1 MFMGTTSI
9 TQGISRVFRLGGAF
23 LLAVLPLKV
32 SAEDS
37 FALQESPTNSPVFRV
52 SAELD
57 VRGKLKTTTD
67 KEKTLDLDLRVD
79 AVFDYRERRLPG
91 AGRDALTLR
100 SVREYIQAQANI
112 NVNRN
117 RSFSTLPKANAVIV
131 AHGNRAGLE
140 FYQTDASMTKSE
152 LDLLQVPG
160 DGLAVLGLLPQTKVE
175 VGQKWTAESWAVQ
188 MLTGTEALLKSSVS
202 CELESVKDQLARVKF
217 DGSVEG
223 AIQGAT
229 TAINLNGHYV
239 FDLKKNYLRSV
250 ELRQTE
256 KRGVGAVS
264 PGMDVVAS
272 MKLSRSPDITEGQ
285 LKADALAEIPLEPT
299 PEQLELDLKLPWNAT
314 ISHSRDWHIFQR
326 TPKQTV
332 LRLIQDGN
340 LIAQCNLSP
349 LSEPKTSDRLSE
361 SEFRE
366 LVNKGLGES
375 LKSIETYETL
385 SDAPDLTI
393 DRITAEGESQ
403 KINMTWHYYQAITKS
418 GRMLFFVAV
427 ETDLKEKLGEADLK
441 LVQSLTMENPDLI
454 PASGEK

>member
-1 MFMGTTSI
+1 MGTTSI
-9 TQGISRVFRLGGAF
+9 TLGLCRVFRLGGAF
-23 LLAVLPLKV
+23 LLAVLPLELR
-32 SAEDS
+32 ADEEYT
-37 FALQESPTNSPVFRV
+37 LQESPLASPVFRV
-52 SAELD
+52 SAEVD
-57 VRGKLKTTTD
+57 VRGKLKTTAD
-67 KEKTLDLDLRVD
+67 KEKILDLDLAVD

-100 SVREYIQAQANI
+100 SLREYIQAQANI
-112 NVNRN
+112 NVNKN
-117 RSFSTLPKANAVIV
+117 RSFSALPKANVLIV
-131 AHGNRAGLE
+131 AHGNREGIT
-140 FYQTDASMTKSE
+140 FYQTDVPMTRSE
-152 LDLLQVPG
+152 LELLQMPG

-202 CELESVKDQLARVKF
+202 CELESVKNLLARVKF

-229 TAINLNGHYV
+229 TEINLTGHYV

-272 MKLSRSPDITEGQ
+272 MKLSRSPDITEGL
-285 LKADALAEIPLEPT
+285 LKPAALEQIPLEPT

-326 TPKQTV
+326 TPHQTV

-349 LSEPKTSDRLSE
+349 LSEPKAGNRMSE
-361 SEFRE
+361 TEFRE
-366 LVNKGLGES
+366 LVKKSLGES
-375 LKSIETYETL
+375 LKSIAGYETL
-385 SDAPDLTI
+385 SNADDLVI
-393 DRITAEGESQ
+393 DRLIAQGESQ
-403 KINMTWHYYQAITKS
+403 KINMTWHYYQAVTKA

-427 ETDLKEKLGEADLK
+427 ETDLKEKLGERDLK
-441 LVQSLTMENPDLI
+441 LVQSLKMEKPELI
-454 PASGEK
+454 PAGGEK